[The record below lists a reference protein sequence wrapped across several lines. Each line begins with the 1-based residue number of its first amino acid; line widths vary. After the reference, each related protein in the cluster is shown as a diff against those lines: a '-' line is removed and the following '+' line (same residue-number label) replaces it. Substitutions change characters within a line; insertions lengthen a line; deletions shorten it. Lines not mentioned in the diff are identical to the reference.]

1 MTSYPV
7 YLTNLDEQRAVVVGT
22 GPAACRKVEGLL
34 DADARVT
41 LIAPDPPAILQEWAA
56 DGRID
61 WVDRAYE
68 PGDLAGAALV
78 IVTATGPVTDEVWAE
93 AQERN
98 VLVNTTGDDERSTF
112 ANAACIRRGPLV
124 VSISTSGAAPTVSVR
139 LREQMAE
146 RFGPEYETFLEIM
159 DALREPMQAHVDDF
173 ETRRDRWYQLVD
185 SDVLELLR
193 EDRRAEAYA
202 RIRSIVGPDVAAV
215 LDTEMD
221 DFKEAAPATP

>member
-22 GPAACRKVEGLL
+22 GPAARRKVEGLL

-41 LIAPDPPAILQEWAA
+41 LIAPDPPATLRDWAA

-61 WVDRAYE
+61 WVGRAYE
-68 PGDLAGAALV
+68 PGDLEGAALV
-78 IVTATGPVTDEVWAE
+78 IVTASGHVTDEVWAE

-185 SDVLELLR
+185 SDILKLLR
-193 EDRRAEAYA
+193 NDRHAEARA

-221 DFKEAAPATP
+221 DFSEAVPATA

>member
-7 YLTNLDEQRAVVVGT
+7 YLTNLDEQRAVVVGS
-22 GPAACRKVEGLL
+22 GPAARRKVEGLL

-41 LIAPDPPAILQEWAA
+41 LVAPDPPVTLQEWAA

-61 WVDRAYE
+61 WVDRPYE
-68 PGDLAGAALV
+68 SGDLAGAALV
-78 IVTATGPVTDEVWAE
+78 IVTASGAVAEAVWAE

-112 ANAACIRRGPLV
+112 ANGACIRRGPLV
-124 VSISTSGAAPTVSVR
+124 VSVSTSGAAPTVSVR

-146 RFGPEYETFLEIM
+146 RFGPEYETLLKIM

-193 EDRRAEAYA
+193 NDQPAEARA
-202 RIRSIVGPDVAAV
+202 RVRSIVGPDVAAV
-215 LDTEMD
+215 LDDWTD
-221 DFKEAAPATP
+221 DLEPAVPADT